1 VLERGAF
8 TNEGEVGMERSAG
21 IGFMGMLAV
30 LFIGL
35 KLSSIIDWSW
45 WWVLT
50 PLWGPMALLL
60 LAIAIL
66 MVVAAIDIGVK
77 AIAERMR
84 GC

>member
-1 VLERGAF
+1 
-8 TNEGEVGMERSAG
+8 MERSAG

-60 LAIAIL
+60 LVIAIL
-66 MVVAAIDIGVK
+66 VVVAAST
-77 AIAERMR
+77 
-84 GC
+84 

>member
-1 VLERGAF
+1 MLDRGAF

-66 MVVAAIDIGVK
+66 VVVAAIDIIAK

>member
-1 VLERGAF
+1 
-8 TNEGEVGMERSAG
+8 MDSSSG
-21 IGFMGMLAV
+21 IGFFGMLGI

-35 KLSSIIDWSW
+35 KLAHVIDWSW

-66 MVVAAIDIGVK
+66 VVVAAIDIVAK

>member
-1 VLERGAF
+1 MLDRGAF
-8 TNEGEVGMERSAG
+8 TNEGEAGMERSAG

-45 WWVLT
+45 WWVLS
-50 PLWGPMALLL
+50 PLWGWMALALL
-60 LAIAIL
+60 IFAIL
-66 MVVAAIDIGVK
+66 LVVAAIDIVAT